1 MSLSEMLFCLIIIII
16 NNYYRYHIICLIFSE
31 TGNPVSYLIVEE
43 EQDDQ

>member
-16 NNYYRYHIICLIFSE
+16 NNYRYHIICLIFSE
-31 TGNPVSYLIVEE
+31 TGNPVSYVIVEE